1 MANNHSN
8 EQDISFEWEDRDE
21 SVPFYHHVIAGCSA
35 GLVEHLIM
43 FPFDNIKTH
52 FQVQNDMGFF

>member
-1 MANNHSN
+1 MSN
-8 EQDISFEWEDRDE
+8 KEEELSFEWEERKKD
-21 SVPFYHHVIAGCSA
+21 VPFYHHIIAGCSA

-52 FQVQNDMGFF
+52 I